1 MHGVNKEGESLVMKN
16 KVKRRRR
23 ISALIMLFICIVQI
37 SGCAFKSEE
46 KMKQDITDIAEQNEY
61 SIEFINDKEFVITQ
75 DEVKYYYKCG
85 IMGVAFEKYETEVEA
100 KVDYEIV
107 DNKGYITVEQVN
119 RDQVE
124 VIQDDDSVYEGYNGE
139 KEIFPESIRFRC
151 TPEFTLES
159 LDDKSFAAA
168 LGKGE
173 KEYNKIT
180 KCFMSAEKLKE
191 VYENALYIQDQFN

>member
-1 MHGVNKEGESLVMKN
+1 MR
-16 KVKRRRR
+16 KRRFFYT
-23 ISALIMLFICIVQI
+23 LIMLFICIVQI
-37 SGCAFKSEE
+37 SGCAFKSAE

>member
-1 MHGVNKEGESLVMKN
+1 MINNIKIRWLS
-16 KVKRRRR
+16 
-23 ISALIMLFICIVQI
+23 ISVIILISIAQLD
-37 SGCAFKSEE
+37 GCTIKGGE

>member
-1 MHGVNKEGESLVMKN
+1 MINNIKIRWLS
-16 KVKRRRR
+16 
-23 ISALIMLFICIVQI
+23 ISVIILISIAQLD
-37 SGCAFKSEE
+37 GCTIKGGE

-85 IMGVAFEKYETEVEA
+85 IMGVAFERYETEVEA

-124 VIQDDDSVYEGYNGE
+124 VIEEDYCIYDGYIGDD
-139 KEIFPESIRFRC
+139 KTLHESIRFRC

-159 LDDKSFAAA
+159 LDDKSFAASI
-168 LGKGE
+168 GKGE

-180 KCFMSAEKLKE
+180 KCFMSAEQLKE